1 MWLRSLCFTLLILS
15 DWKSLFGQWVCHSRT
30 NRMKTKCSEGCQ
42 HTNTHTHTNS
52 GMSSSLQDWFLRL
65 LCSCYREKFNF
76 TVLHSK
82 LNDYLFVS
90 RQSKLNLHRGK
101 EVRWWM
107 CFNVEV
113 REESMRGLYDPGRS
127 IKQTPQSITAV
138 RMPLQQRA
146 RFEGFMSSG
155 LRGSSLMRKTHH
167 KIINSYLRCLFL
179 IACTFSPLYWPV
191 ILITLL

>member
-1 MWLRSLCFTLLILS
+1 MTE
-15 DWKSLFGQWVCHSRT
+15 KVCLVNGSVTAAPTGWRQSVLKGANT
-30 NRMKTKCSEGCQ
+30 Q
-42 HTNTHTHTNS
+42 THTHTNS

-127 IKQTPQSITAV
+127 IKQNPTKYYSSQNASTTESQIWGLHVIWFERIELDEENSPQDNKLLLKVFIFNCLHFFPTVLA
-138 RMPLQQRA
+138 
-146 RFEGFMSSG
+146 
-155 LRGSSLMRKTHH
+155 
-167 KIINSYLRCLFL
+167 SY
-179 IACTFSPLYWPV
+179 SDHP
-191 ILITLL
+191 LITHPTNWD